1 MRKINIANPDF
12 HYDDEDPEGFRVGMF
27 RFGKQLGAEKTGT
40 TVYELQPGEQICPYH
55 YEYPEE
61 EWLIVLQG
69 RPTLRHP
76 AARDARPWD
85 VVFFPPGPD
94 GAHSVRN
101 DTERD
106 RPRAHVLDEHVSGA
120 AVYPDSDKIGIC
132 HRQRGRQCHRPAV
145 QQGRVLRR
153 RGLTTVFLQQSV
165 GSPMPAA
172 RAA

>member
-1 MRKINIANPDF
+1 MSAVRRVNIANPDF
-12 HYDDEDPEGFRVGMF
+12 HYDDDDPEGFRVGMF

-40 TVYELQPGEQICPYH
+40 TVYELKPGEQICPYH

-76 AARDARPWD
+76 EGTATLDPWD

-101 DTERD
+101 DTGETVR
-106 RPRAHVLDEHVSGA
+106 VLMYSTNTYPAA
-120 AVYPDSDKIGIC
+120 AVYPDSDKVGIWT
-132 HRQRGRQCHRPAV
+132 GNEDDN
-145 QQGRVLRR
+145 VLVRR
-153 RGLTTVFLQQSV
+153 SSKV
-165 GSPMPAA
+165 GYYDGEA
-172 RAA
+172 